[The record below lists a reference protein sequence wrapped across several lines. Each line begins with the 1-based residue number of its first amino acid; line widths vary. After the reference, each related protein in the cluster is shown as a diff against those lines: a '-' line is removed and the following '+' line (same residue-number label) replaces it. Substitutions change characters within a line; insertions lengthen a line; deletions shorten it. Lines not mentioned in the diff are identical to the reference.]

1 MSAPARRRRTALK
14 FGCSVDLA
22 QIRANAQRLANSTNY
37 EAQPNTPTKQLARLI
52 VALVDHI
59 ELQPAAT
66 IGSLTAALAT
76 VNDLDRPHWS
86 VNVETR

>member
-1 MSAPARRRRTALK
+1 MVDVCRLSLVSA
-14 FGCSVDLA
+14 CSVTLPE
-22 QIRANAQRLANSTNY
+22 IRAQAQRLANSTNY

-59 ELQPAAT
+59 EQQPVAT

-86 VNVETR
+86 VATETR